1 MSTAYPTLCETNHFP
16 SPPRL
21 AGPFRLLTLPF
32 LATTLTHP
40 PLPHPNHIPPPV
52 PDFHR
57 PLIPDLTKMD
67 EFPLPIQKLMIRL
80 RGERPGWAGRR
91 VVKREHE
98 CDESRTGRVAGEGG
112 DSSSPAGTERRRQ
125 GTEES
130 AVMRVHQ
137 LRHRL
142 RRSLGETSWGTGNG
156 TAHHVARLT

>member
-80 RGERPGWAGRR
+80 RGERPGWAGSR

-98 CDESRTGRVAGEGG
+98 CDE
-112 DSSSPAGTERRRQ
+112 ERRRQ